1 MMAAEKYPTL
11 SYSLR
16 VYFVLITFVSSL
28 ESETSSRESPAL
40 FAGIKACK
48 EKLLEFFDKSTYDS
62 EYYYFAT
69 GEYFKNI
76 NSWVF
81 YSLSALSTGSP
92 LQGVPVHLGRLFDS
106 RSILRR
112 LG

>member
-16 VYFVLITFVSSL
+16 VYFLLISYVSGLERDTSVTQVPEVLKAIS
-28 ESETSSRESPAL
+28 
-40 FAGIKACK
+40 ACK

-69 GEYFKNI
+69 SEFEL
-76 NSWVF
+76 V
-81 YSLSALSTGSP
+81 SLS
-92 LQGVPVHLGRLFDS
+92 
-106 RSILRR
+106 
-112 LG
+112 